1 MGKIILLILIGVA
14 IYFFFIKSR
23 EVTKKTDDENEF
35 VQCDKCGTFVLKK
48 EMKEQNGKLLCKG
61 CYENS

>member
-1 MGKIILLILIGVA
+1 MGKIILFVLIGAA

-23 EVTKKTDDENEF
+23 EVTNKDNDENEF
-35 VQCDKCGTFVLKK
+35 VQCSNCGTFVLKK
-48 EMKEQNGKLLCKG
+48 EMKEKNGKLVCKD